1 MGDVSHQYF
10 NGSVGETNGIK
21 IEKQTKVEIHQ
32 HFISPL
38 DRKKLTKELMGFK
51 STDPQFFK
59 ALQDICTQMR
69 GDFMFIKFND
79 EEFLKFYEI
88 KNILFSFYQ
97 EKENHRLSLS
107 EEKSKVTKLEMD
119 LAIEKNRVALFQQET
134 KQTKSKIGEILKRV
148 FG

>member
-10 NGSVGETNGIK
+10 SGYVGMANGVK
-21 IEKQTKVEIHQ
+21 IDSKTKVEIHQ

-119 LAIEKNRVALFQQET
+119 LAVEKNRVALFQ
-134 KQTKSKIGEILKRV
+134 KQANCWGIVKMLRRV
-148 FG
+148 LGS